1 MATFSFRTPIQL
13 GKSKFTIDHQTAV
26 MCLGSCFAEHI
37 AKKMDIVKFQ
47 TLLNPFGISY
57 NPLSIAQSIDFL
69 LTTKHFAKS
78 DLVYHN
84 GLYHSFDHHGKFSKT
99 SAEES
104 LSLIN
109 QSIKEGFN
117 FIHNANYLI
126 ITFGTAF
133 VFEQFRTGKIV
144 ANCHKFPNND
154 FKRYRLSI
162 HEIVSKW
169 EIILE
174 QLIAISPDIK
184 VIFSVSPVRHIR
196 DGLVENQKSKA
207 TLLLAI
213 DALTQQFPFVS
224 YFPSYEIVLDDLRD
238 YRFYEEDLIHP
249 NSQTI
254 DYIWHH
260 FQQHFC
266 SPSTIEL
273 SKKIRKIEIATQH
286 KAFHPQSQQ
295 HQNFLLK
302 QLEQVILLEKQFPFL
317 DFIKEKNIFRNALIN

>member
-1 MATFSFRTPIQL
+1 MDAFSFRTPIQL
-13 GKSKFTIDHQTAV
+13 GKSKFNIDHQTAV
-26 MCLGSCFAEHI
+26 MCLGSCFAEHM
-37 AKKMDIVKFQ
+37 AEKMDAVKFP
-47 TLLNPFGISY
+47 TLLNPFGILY
-57 NPLSIAQSIDFL
+57 NPLSIARSIDHML
-69 LTTKHFAKS
+69 SAKRFEKNH
-78 DLVYHN
+78 LVYHN
-84 GLYHSFDHHGKFSKT
+84 GLYHSFDHHGKFSKIT
-99 SAEES
+99 AEES
-104 LSLIN
+104 LHLIN
-109 QSIKEGFN
+109 HSIKEGAT
-117 FIHNANYLI
+117 FIQNANYLI

-133 VFEQFRTGKIV
+133 VFERFKTGQIV

-154 FKRYRLSI
+154 FKRYRLSV
-162 HEIVSKW
+162 HEIVSNW
-169 EIILE
+169 QIILE
-174 QLIAISPDIK
+174 RLIAINPAIK

-213 DALTQQFPFVS
+213 DALTQQFPFIS

-266 SPSTIEL
+266 SPTTIEL
-273 SKKIRKIEIATQH
+273 SKKIRKIEKATQH